1 MKARGEDGLAYMI
14 GGNAVGRR
22 KLNQEE
28 DHGGLPVAGSVCGE
42 SHRTHN
48 RARQGLI
55 TLRHMLGWIRLSHSS
70 YSSVQE
76 SMEALPEFRLKT
88 KNKKQTRVKPALSCF
103 EFRAKGDF
111 GPFVLFGGGHD
122 KHM

>member
-28 DHGGLPVAGSVCGE
+28 DHGGPPVAGSVCGE

-55 TLRHMLGWIRLSHSS
+55 TLRHMLGYILVKIIKLSQYFINEHILTFGKYSS
-70 YSSVQE
+70 YHW
-76 SMEALPEFRLKT
+76 F
-88 KNKKQTRVKPALSCF
+88 
-103 EFRAKGDF
+103 
-111 GPFVLFGGGHD
+111 
-122 KHM
+122 KHLCL

>member
-28 DHGGLPVAGSVCGE
+28 DHGGPPVAGSVCGE

-48 RARQGLI
+48 RASGDNPEATPLHRKTFHSYFNQQN
-55 TLRHMLGWIRLSHSS
+55 RLA
-70 YSSVQE
+70 QC
-76 SMEALPEFRLKT
+76 L
-88 KNKKQTRVKPALSCF
+88 
-103 EFRAKGDF
+103 
-111 GPFVLFGGGHD
+111 
-122 KHM
+122 